1 MANPAELL
9 FDIFKSWNNPRAK
22 TVSARKD
29 SDTLRTHRIAVT
41 HLNDIER
48 LLDIMASDGKRVS
61 TYKKRFPQWVKIVF
75 NYPNRWEQDHGAIS
89 GVALESLEN
98 LIDTMDSYVPKM
110 DEARFDELKKYLDK
124 VEKALHDDDSLSAAV
139 TAGTMALVHNLRTIL
154 DQYTVCGDLQLEQA
168 LERLLGNLAKVTL
181 RSKHAARWRTLIDE
195 FVFPYVVGQLPELP
209 VGGLLS
215 AVAELGS

>member
-1 MANPAELL
+1 MANPAKLL
-9 FDIFKSWNNPRAK
+9 FDIFTSWNIDRV
-22 TVSARKD
+22 TVSARND
-29 SDTLRTHRIAVT
+29 SEALPRHRLAVA

-48 LLDIMASDGKRVS
+48 LLDIMDNDGKRVS

-75 NYPNRWEQDHGAIS
+75 NYPYDWRHDS
-89 GVALESLEN
+89 GSIDDGALESLEN
-98 LIDTMDSYVPKM
+98 LIDVMDSYVPTM
-110 DEARFDELKKYLDK
+110 DEARCDEFKAYLVK
-124 VEKALHDDDSLSAAV
+124 VEEALQDDGTLSAAV
-139 TAGTMALVHNLRTIL
+139 KAGTMTLVQNLRTIL

-181 RSKHAARWRTLIDE
+181 HSKHAARWRTLINE

-209 VGGLLS
+209 AGGLLS

>member
-9 FDIFKSWNNPRAK
+9 FDIFKSWNSN
-22 TVSARKD
+22 SAPVKARND
-29 SDTLRTHRIAVT
+29 SDALPRHRLAVA

-48 LLDIMASDGKRVS
+48 LLDIMHSDGKRVF

-75 NYPNRWEQDHGAIS
+75 NYPRDWQHNYGTIEDGAM
-89 GVALESLEN
+89 ESLEN

-139 TAGTMALVHNLRTIL
+139 TAGTMTLVQNLRTIL

>member
-9 FDIFKSWNNPRAK
+9 FDIFTSWNSN
-22 TVSARKD
+22 SAPFNARED
-29 SDTLRTHRIAVT
+29 SDALPRHRLAVA

-48 LLDIMASDGKRVS
+48 LLDIMDSDDKRVS
-61 TYKKRFPQWVKIVF
+61 TYKNRFPQWVRIVF
-75 NYPNRWEQDHGAIS
+75 NYPRDWRHNYGTIEDGAM
-89 GVALESLEN
+89 ESLEN
-98 LIDTMDSYVPKM
+98 LIDVMDSYVPTM
-110 DEARFDELKKYLDK
+110 DEAKFDELKKYLDK
-124 VEKALHDDDSLSAAV
+124 VEEALHDDDSLSAAV
-139 TAGTMALVHNLRTIL
+139 KAGTMTLVHNLRTIL

-209 VGGLLS
+209 AGGLLS